1 MRKRLPP
8 IFSLQ
13 VFEVAA
19 RHGKFSLA
27 AQELHLTQSA
37 VSRQIKQ
44 LEDWCELSLF
54 SRYGPRVE
62 LTNAGQDLLKRLT
75 APLNALHAA
84 VYSDADRETQAL
96 HINTLAS
103 IANNL
108 LLPSL
113 EQFRQQHPDIHLSI
127 QADYA
132 LASFPPQLAMVAI
145 RYTSRPDPNLQ
156 SHLLAGD
163 KLVVVGT
170 PAIVKRYGKNPRKW
184 PAQQLLRHTNMDWSA
199 WTSSQDLPGPLI
211 VEGVEF
217 NDALLLLDAAIRG
230 MGIGLC
236 RLSVAWESL
245 QNGSL
250 ILASDH
256 ICSSPASYYLLY
268 RSDCADIPAIRDFTN
283 WICGIATSWEQ
294 RLQEFSK
301 KTAKKILKGKP

>member
-44 LEDWCELSLF
+44 LEDWCERSLF
-54 SRYGPRVE
+54 SRHGPRVE
-62 LTNAGQDLLKRLT
+62 LTNAGQDLLSRLT

-84 VYSDADRETQAL
+84 VYSDSETEHQAL
-96 HINTLAS
+96 HISTLAS
-103 IANNL
+103 IASNL

-113 EQFRQQHPDIHLSI
+113 DQFRQQYPDIHLSI

-145 RYTSRPDPNLQ
+145 RYTSRADPNLQ

-170 PAIVKRYGKNPRKW
+170 PAVVKRLGKNPSKW

-199 WTSSQDLPGPLI
+199 WTSSQDLRSPLF
-211 VEGVEF
+211 VEGLEF

-236 RLSVAWESL
+236 RLSVAWKSL
-245 QNGSL
+245 QNGEL
-250 ILASDH
+250 VLASDH
-256 ICSSPASYYLLY
+256 ICASPASYYLVY
-268 RSDCADIPAIRDFTN
+268 RPDCRDIPAVQDFTN
-283 WICGIATSWEQ
+283 WICEVATSWEQ
-294 RLQEFSK
+294 RHQQFGK
-301 KTAKKILKGKP
+301 KTAKKTLKAKP